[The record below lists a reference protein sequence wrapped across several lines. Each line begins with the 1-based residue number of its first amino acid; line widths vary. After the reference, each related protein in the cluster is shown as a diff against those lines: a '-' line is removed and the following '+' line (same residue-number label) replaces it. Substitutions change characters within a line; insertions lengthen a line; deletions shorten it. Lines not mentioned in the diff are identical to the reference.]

1 MGFILNILKSVLYG
15 IVQGITEWLPIS
27 STAHLILMK
36 SFLPLSVFEDPAA
49 NLAFWDMY
57 KVVIQLGSILAVCLL
72 YWNRLNPFNK
82 RLKKEKKQNII
93 RLWILIVIG
102 CIPAGILGL
111 LLDDWIDNVMSSTF
125 VIAATL
131 IIYGALLIWME
142 SRPKKYAIQNLND
155 ITPKSALGV
164 GLFQALALIPGT
176 SRSGATILGGTLLGF
191 DRPTIVEFTFYLAIP
206 TMLGASIV
214 KIIKFIVKGAVMNVT
229 GFFTL
234 IVGMAISFLVSVVAI
249 RYVMA
254 YIRKHDFRIF
264 GIYRILLGIIV
275 LIFTLFKVIA

>member
-1 MGFILNILKSVLYG
+1 
-15 IVQGITEWLPIS
+15 
-27 STAHLILMK
+27 
-36 SFLPLSVFEDPAA
+36 
-49 NLAFWDMY
+49 MY
-57 KVVIQLGSILAVCLL
+57 SC
-72 YWNRLNPFNK
+72 F
-82 RLKKEKKQNII
+82 
-93 RLWILIVIG
+93 
-102 CIPAGILGL
+102 
-111 LLDDWIDNVMSSTF
+111 
-125 VIAATL
+125 
-131 IIYGALLIWME
+131 LIWME